1 MGETWTPETRAGSFA
16 LFMAS
21 VGDLSEEDFVAR
33 FPHRALLTTLS
44 VERSAWDGAILL
56 VLSKADG
63 SEGEI
68 LLGRD
73 DTCDVIITQAGI
85 SKKHAVFFH
94 EGDAWFIE
102 DLASSNGTKL
112 DGTTLEREERVPLP
126 AGHAVLDF
134 GGVRLHHH
142 TPATLYQHI
151 AKAREAEKQAALAP
165 KPKPA
170 ATTTSLKKKPDWNA
184 SHHAKTD
191 AAIPIPKIDDV
202 PARASGRLKN
212 EDVPPFWR
220 RQLFSIVGSPR
231 RVVLTLVVI
240 AAVIVSAK
248 IYGRSLAFMI
258 FGESHPEWFRE

>member
-1 MGETWTPETRAGSFA
+1 VGETWTPETRAGSFA
-16 LFMAS
+16 LFTES
-21 VGDLSEEDFVAR
+21 VGDISEADFVAR

-56 VLSKADG
+56 FLSKADG

-151 AKAREAEKQAALAP
+151 AKGREAQKQAALAP

-170 ATTTSLKKKPDWNA
+170 AATTTRKKPADWNA

-191 AAIPIPKIDDV
+191 AAIPIPKIVDA
-202 PARASGRLKN
+202 PARASDRLDKQQ
-212 EDVPPFWR
+212 VAPFWK
-220 RQLFSIVGSPR
+220 RQLFSIFGSPR
-231 RVVLTLVVI
+231 RVFLTLLVI

-248 IYGRSLAFMI
+248 IYGRPLAFML
-258 FGESHPEWFRE
+258 FGERHPEWFHE